1 MSQHLHQA
9 FGNELVAQRRAAFE
23 AQAQHNSLVRQIKL
37 ARREHALAARANSHV
52 SPPIPA
58 LSAASAAQP
67 ARARCAA
74 DLG

>member
-9 FGNELVAQRRAAFE
+9 FGRELVAQRRAAFE
-23 AQAQHNSLVRQIKL
+23 AQAQHSSLVHQIKL
-37 ARREHALAARANSHV
+37 ARREHALAARANSPV

-58 LSAASAAQP
+58 IPAASVAQP

>member
-9 FGNELVAQRRAAFE
+9 FGRELVAQRQAEFQSAARHS
-23 AQAQHNSLVRQIKL
+23 ALVRSAKL
-37 ARREHALAARANSHV
+37 ARREHALAAGADLPA
-52 SPPIPA
+52 SPPTSSV
-58 LSAASAAQP
+58 SAAKA